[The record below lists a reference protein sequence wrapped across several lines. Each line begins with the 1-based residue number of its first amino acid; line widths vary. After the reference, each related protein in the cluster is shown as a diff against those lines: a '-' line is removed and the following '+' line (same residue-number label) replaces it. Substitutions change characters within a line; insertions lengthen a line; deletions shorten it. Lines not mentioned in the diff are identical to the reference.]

1 MARSIANTLE
11 GSNPETSKY
20 HKKKQTI
27 RNQFKS
33 DGYDSETQNY
43 SHEYG
48 SGNSTNNLNDD
59 VFLQQDAST
68 PVVYNSY
75 VYDESLPD
83 IVKRSIAK
91 ASTIDPV
98 RLVHAPENFKK
109 NHYTEHVSHTEMPPQ
124 AAMSLAAALETGGGS
139 GLFRG
144 GGRGAE
150 IFQKRKAK
158 AEKWVIDESNVKR
171 PLGYQP
177 PPTPTIN
184 LQPYH
189 PPSTPTP
196 VKLPQMPSPPQP
208 QQPVYQ
214 SENEIF
220 FQDPHLNSNNKFSDF
235 NIKPRGWNAV
245 EHTPN
250 KLDLRAWDK
259 KQQHQQ
265 MHQQPPSISKE
276 GIQNLKSL
284 LNETSHQINHSKTF
298 AAVSP
303 VSLGQ
308 PLHIN
313 TSSSNDLS
321 TSSGYSQPNHHQLS
335 SSSTS
340 LIKNNL
346 LLNESQPNS
355 ESISNR
361 PQINRV
367 KLNKLSSHEN
377 YLFNN
382 RNALD
387 ALRNSAQFQQKQN
400 QYYDDSIATSDL

>member
-1 MARSIANTLE
+1 MAKSIANTLE

-33 DGYDSETQNY
+33 DDYDSETQNY

-59 VFLQQDAST
+59 VFLQQDPST
-68 PVVYNSY
+68 PIVYNSY
-75 VYDESLPD
+75 VYDDTLPD

-98 RLVHAPENFKK
+98 RLVQAPENFKK
-109 NHYTEHVSHTEMPPQ
+109 NHYTEHVSHTEMPPK
-124 AAMSLAAALETGGGS
+124 AAMSLAAALETGGGAGPFKS
-139 GLFRG
+139 

-177 PPTPTIN
+177 PPTPIN
-184 LQPYH
+184 HLQSYH

-196 VKLPQMPSPPQP
+196 VKLPQLPSPPQP

-220 FQDPHLNSNNKFSDF
+220 FQDPHANKFSDF
-235 NIKPRGWNAV
+235 NVKPRGWNAA

-250 KLDLRAWDK
+250 KLDLTAWDK
-259 KQQHQQ
+259 KQQHQYQ
-265 MHQQPPSISKE
+265 PVHHQPPSISKE

-284 LNETSHQINHSKTF
+284 LNETSHHINHSKTF

-303 VSLGQ
+303 VSIGQ

-313 TSSSNDLS
+313 TSSNDLS
-321 TSSGYSQPNHHQLS
+321 SSSGYSQPNHHLS

-346 LLNESQPNS
+346 LLNESQHNS
-355 ESISNR
+355 ESLSNR